1 MRKYLIIFISLLVFF
16 TKNVYA
22 LDIDLKSENVLIYN
36 LSENK
41 IVYEQNSEENTK
53 IASLTKIITVLVAL
67 ENIQNLDDKI
77 TLTEEVFNGLVEAD
91 ASVAGF
97 KTSETVSYK
106 DLLYGALL
114 PSGADATRALAIN
127 LFGNEQNFVKEM
139 NKLMEKLEIKSTYF
153 TNTSG
158 LDEEGQKATLKDL
171 LKIMLYAFKNDRFM
185 EIFNSQE
192 YTISNGRLKLL
203 STLNYY
209 EKKYSLDI
217 SFIKGSKTGY
227 TNQAGLCLIS
237 YAQKD
242 GLDLLL
248 ITTKAPI
255 DENRY
260 PYNVTDAIEVYNY
273 YFNNY
278 KYERLLTDNQI
289 ITDIKTR
296 YSKNNKINLV
306 YKGYDF
312 RYLLPANYNRNDIK
326 FNYRINK
333 EYVSFLTNL
342 EEPIGKFSI
351 TYENNEIYSNDLFLK
366 EKVDFSIYSFIAYYK
381 YLFCLLILST
391 ITIFYHKK
399 KN

>member
-312 RYLLPANYNRNDIK
+312 RYLLPANYNRNYIK

>member
-127 LFGNEQNFVKEM
+127 LFGNEQNFVQEM
-139 NKLMEKLEIKSTYF
+139 NKLMAKLEIKSTYF

-158 LDEEGQKATLKDL
+158 LDEDGQKATLKDL

-237 YAQKD
+237 YAQKE
-242 GLDLLL
+242 GLDLLV

-278 KYERLLTDNQI
+278 KYEKLLTNNQI

-296 YSKNNKINLV
+296 YSKNNKMDLV
-306 YKGYDF
+306 YKGYEF
-312 RYLLPANYNRNDIK
+312 RYLLPVNYNRNDIK

-391 ITIFYHKK
+391 ITIFHYKK